1 MTLKEATANSLLM
14 FVAATCVV
22 LIVKAV
28 SPVYHA
34 PPAAAGAG
42 SPGAAAGTPKDGV
55 QVYYIHGN
63 LRCTTCV
70 AIENYSREAVETG
83 FAEELRSGQ
92 VEWHAINYEAPG
104 NAHYAIEYEIVAPS
118 VILAKFDD
126 GRQVEWK
133 GLHEVWQHVGDKD
146 AFVNYVQN
154 CLREFAGAALVQAP
168 TPAQA
173 STPAQPPTP
182 AVPVFGAPIPE
193 ATDAE
198 LPVPEEPASAL
209 AASEIS
215 TADMP
220 LSDTPDSESPPPAS
234 PLRSPAESPQFF
246 LPTPEQ

>member
-1 MTLKEATANSLLM
+1 MTLKDATANSLLM

-42 SPGAAAGTPKDGV
+42 SLGAAAGTPKDGV

-63 LRCTTCV
+63 LRCVTCV
-70 AIENYSREAVETG
+70 AIENYSREAVKTG
-83 FAEELRSGQ
+83 FPEELRTGRF
-92 VEWHAINYEAPG
+92 EWRAINYEDPG
-104 NAHYAIEYEIVAPS
+104 NEHYAIEYEIVAPS
-118 VILAKFDD
+118 VILAKFEG

-133 GLHEVWQHVGDKD
+133 GLHEIWRHVGDKD

-154 CLREFAGAALVQAP
+154 RLREFAGAALVEAP
-168 TPAQA
+168 TRAQVP
-173 STPAQPPTP
+173 TPVQPPTP

-198 LPVPEEPASAL
+198 LPVPEEPASDL
-209 AASEIS
+209 PASEIS
-215 TADMP
+215 PADMP
-220 LSDTPDSESPPPAS
+220 LSDTPDSQSPPPAS

-246 LPTPEQ
+246 LPTPER